1 MRAMSTTLIIIPTYN
16 ERHNVEPL
24 TREILARHHDV
35 DILLV
40 DDNSPDG
47 TGAVCNS
54 IVAKD
59 VRVNVIHR
67 ADKKG
72 LGRAYLEGFRWA
84 LDRSYDYV
92 FEMDA
97 DFSHRP
103 QDMAIIRKSI
113 ASADLVLGSR
123 FVGGIRV
130 VNWPLN
136 RLFLSKAAAL
146 YVRIVT
152 GMPFADPTGGFKCY
166 RRRVLEAINL
176 DSITSNGYSFQIE
189 TLHRA
194 WMSGFTIKEVPIT
207 FEDRQQGQSKMSH
220 EIVREAFWMVWKLLF
235 AVRGRRRPVALE
247 PDGEVERVEGEY

>member
-1 MRAMSTTLIIIPTYN
+1 MRAMNRTLIIIPTYD
-16 ERHNVEPL
+16 ERDNVEPL
-24 TREILARHHDV
+24 TEEILDRHADI
-35 DILLV
+35 DILFV

-54 IVAKD
+54 VAAD
-59 VRVNVIHR
+59 DGRVNVIHR
-67 ADKKG
+67 EDKKG
-72 LGRAYLEGFRWA
+72 LGRAYLAGFRWA
-84 LDRSYDYV
+84 LEREYECV

-103 QDMAIIRKSI
+103 VDIAVIRDAMAG
-113 ASADLVLGSR
+113 ADVVLGSR
-123 FVGGIRV
+123 FIGGIRV

-146 YVRIVT
+146 YVRAVT

-166 RRRVLEAINL
+166 RRRVLESIDL
-176 DSITSNGYSFQIE
+176 ESITSNGYSFQIE

-194 WMSGFTIKEVPIT
+194 WMRGFAITEVPIT
-207 FEDRQQGQSKMSH
+207 FEDRQQGQSKMSA

-235 AVRGRRRPVALE
+235 SARGRRRPVASLGE
-247 PDGEVERVEGEY
+247 MPIDGG